1 MGARNCSS
9 ISPWVSQGGL
19 ELGCANGKGF
29 WRILLGSRLGAKGRI
44 PVWVSVA
51 FRLLKDSR
59 PFVDSGVP
67 AATGRALSSRET
79 LSHPG
84 AVPGLPVMTA
94 SLVGAL

>member
-1 MGARNCSS
+1 MPMGKAFGESS
-9 ISPWVSQGGL
+9 WGQGWGL
-19 ELGCANGKGF
+19 RGGF
-29 WRILLGSRLGAKGRI
+29 LSGFLLLS
-44 PVWVSVA
+44 
-51 FRLLKDSR
+51 RLLKDSR
-59 PFVDSGVP
+59 LFVDSGVP

>member
-1 MGARNCSS
+1 MPMGKAFGESS
-9 ISPWVSQGGL
+9 WGQGWGL
-19 ELGCANGKGF
+19 RGGF
-29 WRILLGSRLGAKGRI
+29 LSGFLLL
-44 PVWVSVA
+44 

-59 PFVDSGVP
+59 LFVDSGVP

-84 AVPGLPVMTA
+84 AVSGLPVMTA